1 MRVCVAQAVWLAA
14 WPPRYMSTR
23 HTMGGEQEVTTRV
36 ITDMPSR
43 YLASQEL
50 KVRTHVREPSGTME
64 EILDVQALLSS
75 AEDPRCPGASQ
86 LCTGS
91 QVSRH
96 FSGLQRIPGV
106 QALLSSAEDPRC
118 PGTSRLCRGSQVS
131 RRFSALQRIPGVPA
145 LLGSAEDPRCP
156 GTSQLYRFMPRKP
169 SLYFIHPEFP
179 TPFMDCGKVVTS
191 LKKHLPDILK
201 ILMKFT

>member
-1 MRVCVAQAVWLAA
+1 MAQAVWLAA

-75 AEDPRCPGASQ
+75 AEDPRCPGAS
-86 LCTGS
+86 
-91 QVSRH
+91 
-96 FSGLQRIPGV
+96 
-106 QALLSSAEDPRC
+106 
-118 PGTSRLCRGSQVS
+118 RLCRGSQVS
-131 RRFSALQRIPGVPA
+131 RHFSALQIHAQKTIFV
-145 LLGSAEDPRCP
+145 LYSPRVSNSIY
-156 GTSQLYRFMPRKP
+156 GLWESG
-169 SLYFIHPEFP
+169 YFLEETLARYFKNFNEIHIE
-179 TPFMDCGKVVTS
+179 
-191 LKKHLPDILK
+191 
-201 ILMKFT
+201 